1 MNFKGVKMLRERL
14 FKDGVL
20 TIDEAHEILSPHYTD
35 IMGCI
40 NEGLNKVGE
49 LRQNQPEFYIPLT
62 PRSRASIIHDHIESE
77 AKRIFGVK
85 NTEIVVYTEKGF
97 LVIDFSK
104 RVFLRFKKLRRNLMP
119 CNIETE
125 QQKAF
130 DEQTLFGGPVTHV
143 TAGYRLNGSGI
154 YRDAHIVC
162 WSCGE
167 LLWSLRLPDIEVGS
181 RSDITVTPSIAPSSV
196 VVRKIATSKVADGS

>member
-1 MNFKGVKMLRERL
+1 MLRERL

-20 TIDEAHEILSPHYTD
+20 TIDEAYEILSPHYSD

-40 NEGLNKVGE
+40 NEGLNSVGE
-49 LRQNQPEFYIPLT
+49 LRLKEPEFYIPLT
-62 PRSRASIIHDHIESE
+62 PRSRASMIHDHIESA
-77 AKRIFGVK
+77 AKRIFGIRSK
-85 NTEIVVYTEKGF
+85 EIAVYTEKGF
-97 LVIDFSK
+97 LVVDFRN
-104 RVFLRFKKLRRNLMP
+104 RVFLRFKKLQHNLMP

-125 QQKAF
+125 QQRAF

-143 TAGYRLNGSGI
+143 TAGYRLNDSGI

-167 LLWSLRLPDIEVGS
+167 LLWSLRLPDIEIGE
-181 RSDITVTPSIAPSSV
+181 RSDITVAPSMASSSV
-196 VVRKIATSKVADGS
+196 VVRKIATIKVGDAS

>member
-1 MNFKGVKMLRERL
+1 MLTERL

-20 TIDEAHEILSPHYTD
+20 TIDEAHEILSPYYSD

-40 NEGLNKVGE
+40 NEGLNSVGE
-49 LRQNQPEFYIPLT
+49 LRLKEPGFYIPLT
-62 PRSRASIIHDHIESE
+62 PRSRTSIIHDHIESA
-77 AKRIFGVK
+77 AKKIFGIK
-85 NTEIVVYTEKGF
+85 NKEIAVYTEKGF
-97 LVIDFSK
+97 LVVDFRN
-104 RVFLRFKKLRRNLMP
+104 RVFLRFKKLKHNLMP
-119 CNIETE
+119 WNNETE
-125 QQKAF
+125 QQRAF

-143 TAGYRLNGSGI
+143 TAGYRLNDSGI

-167 LLWSLRLPDIEVGS
+167 SLWSLRLPDIEVGE

-196 VVRKIATSKVADGS
+196 VARKSTAIKVGDVS

>member
-1 MNFKGVKMLRERL
+1 MLRERL

-20 TIDEAHEILSPHYTD
+20 TIDEAHEILSPYYSD

-40 NEGLNKVGE
+40 NEGLNSVGA
-49 LRQNQPEFYIPLT
+49 LRLKEPEFYIPLT
-62 PRSRASIIHDHIESE
+62 PRSRASIIHDHIEAA
-77 AKRIFGVK
+77 AKRAFGIK
-85 NTEIVVYTEKGF
+85 NKDIAVYTEKGF
-97 LVIDFSK
+97 LVVDFYE
-104 RVFLRFKKLRRNLMP
+104 RVFLRFKKLQHNLMP

-143 TAGYRLNGSGI
+143 TAGYRLNDSGI
-154 YRDAHIVC
+154 YRDAHVVC

-167 LLWSLRLPDIEVGS
+167 LLWSLRLPDIEVGE
-181 RSDITVTPSIAPSSV
+181 RSDIAVTPNIAPSSV
-196 VVRKIATSKVADGS
+196 VVRKSAASKVGTVS